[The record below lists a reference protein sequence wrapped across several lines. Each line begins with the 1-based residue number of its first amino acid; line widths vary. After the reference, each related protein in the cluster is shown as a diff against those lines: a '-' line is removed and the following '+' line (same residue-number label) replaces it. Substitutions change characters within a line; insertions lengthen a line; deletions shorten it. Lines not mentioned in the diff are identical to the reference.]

1 MTSDEVIE
9 SYFRHGTGQNSRFLF
24 VHSESVAIP
33 VQEADNMPHSTLY
46 HAKRALVSVL
56 LRLAAAC
63 GLALEITRESDD
75 GAVLQ
80 AYRRVA
86 KKVHQRKARDMVGD
100 TTVIFHC
107 AVPKDLSEMGVLGLR
122 RPPPPHRFLQ
132 VGLGYSEP
140 ME

>member
-9 SYFRHGTGQNSRFLF
+9 SYFRHGTGQNSRF
-24 VHSESVAIP
+24 VPGHNESVAIP

-46 HAKRALVSVL
+46 RAKRALVSVL

-86 KKVHQRKARDMVGD
+86 KKVHPDRERHKIWWG
-100 TTVIFHC
+100 T
-107 AVPKDLSEMGVLGLR
+107 R
-122 RPPPPHRFLQ
+122 R
-132 VGLGYSEP
+132 
-140 ME
+140 